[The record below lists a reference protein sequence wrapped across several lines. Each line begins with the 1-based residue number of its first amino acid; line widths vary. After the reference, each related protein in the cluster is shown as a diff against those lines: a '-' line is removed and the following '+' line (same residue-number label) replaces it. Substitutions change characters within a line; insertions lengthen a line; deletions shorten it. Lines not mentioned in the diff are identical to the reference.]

1 MATNSQPQETPEYC
15 TFRKHYDR
23 LVTAILDPL
32 LLATRLFARNI
43 IDSTVKEEM
52 SVLGFSRVYR
62 NNALL
67 NTVEMQIR
75 TDPRMFSEFLSA
87 LNEDPSMQSLVGSMQ
102 SVSHVKTNHLGLE
115 CPKTQQSLHYIHQL
129 LSRL

>member
-1 MATNSQPQETPEYC
+1 MATNSQPRETPEYR
-15 TFRKHYDR
+15 TFREHYDR

-32 LLATRLFARNI
+32 LLATRLFARNM

-52 SVLGFSRVYR
+52 SVLGLSRVYR

-67 NTVEMQIR
+67 SAVEMQIQ

-102 SVSHVKTNHLGLE
+102 SKCFICSYH
-115 CPKTQQSLHYIHQL
+115 
-129 LSRL
+129 RLVYAIMFLRVLKEAVCC

>member
-1 MATNSQPQETPEYC
+1 MATNTQPQETPEYR
-15 TFRKHYDR
+15 TFREHYDR

-32 LLATRLFARNI
+32 LLATRLFARNM

-52 SVLGFSRVYR
+52 SVLGLSRVYR

-67 NTVEMQIR
+67 SAVEMQIQ

-102 SVSHVKTNHLGLE
+102 SKCFICSYH
-115 CPKTQQSLHYIHQL
+115 
-129 LSRL
+129 RLVYAIMFLRVLKETICF

>member
-15 TFRKHYDR
+15 TFREHYDR

-32 LLATRLFARNI
+32 LLATRLFARNM

-52 SVLGFSRVYR
+52 SVLGLSRVYR

-67 NTVEMQIR
+67 SAVEMQIR
-75 TDPRMFSEFLSA
+75 TNPRMFSVFLSA

-102 SVSHVKTNHLGLE
+102 SKCFTCEDINHLGPLPTNLE
-115 CPKTQQSLHYIHQL
+115 CLKMKHNL
-129 LSRL
+129 